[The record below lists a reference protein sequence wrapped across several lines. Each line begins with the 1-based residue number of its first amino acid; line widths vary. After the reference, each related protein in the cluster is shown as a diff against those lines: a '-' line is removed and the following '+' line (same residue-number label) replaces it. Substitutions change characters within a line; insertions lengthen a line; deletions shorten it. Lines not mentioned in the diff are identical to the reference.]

1 MPIQVIVEKCTGCML
16 CIKACPFDAI
26 RIMDRPEGR
35 GLASDRPE
43 GHGLASFGQSHS
55 QSQKK
60 AIIDLNKCT
69 LCGACVPACKFKA
82 ILIEKTPEKCSLPDI
97 KDYKGIWVFA
107 EQKLGKAQSVSYELL
122 GKARELADK
131 LKCQVSAVF
140 IGHNLKDQLDELIW
154 HGADNIYLVEAPEI
168 ANFQDEPY
176 TRILVELVKKY
187 KPEILLCGATAIGRS
202 LISRVAIKIKAGLT
216 ADCTGLDIDPE
227 KKILLQTR
235 PAFGGNIMATI
246 ISPNYRPQMA
256 TVRHK
261 VFQPMQPDKHRK
273 GKVIKEAFDAAVYE
287 SRTKLL
293 DIVEEVETLVN
304 LAEADIIVSGG
315 RGMGGPENFKL
326 LEELAHALGA
336 AVGASRAAVDSGWM
350 PYSHQ
355 VGQTGRT
362 VAPKIYFACG
372 ISGQIQHLVGMQSS
386 KIIVAINKDPEAPIF
401 KVATYGIVG
410 DLFQVIPSLTKKFK
424 ETLKK

>member
-1 MPIQVIVEKCTGCML
+1 MSIQIIIEKCTGCTL
-16 CIKACPFDAI
+16 CVKVCPFSAI
-26 RIMDRPEGR
+26 SIKD
-35 GLASDRPE
+35 
-43 GHGLASFGQSHS
+43 
-55 QSQKK
+55 KK
-60 AIIDLNKCT
+60 AIIDLNKCN

-82 ILIEKTPEKCSLPDI
+82 ILLERPEAPACALPNI
-97 KDYKGIWVFA
+97 KDYKGIWVFI
-107 EQKLGKAQSVSYELL
+107 EQKNGKIQSVAYELL
-122 GKARELADK
+122 GKARELAKK
-131 LKCQVSAVF
+131 LNCDVSGVL
-140 IGHNLKDQLDELIW
+140 IGNNLADQLDEIAW

-176 TRILVELVKKY
+176 TNIIVKLVQKY
-187 KPEILLCGATAIGRS
+187 RPEILLCGATAIGRS
-202 LISRVAIKIKAGLT
+202 LISRVAINIKAGLT

-261 VFQPMQPDKHRK
+261 VMQPMEPDKKRK
-273 GKVIKEAFDAAVYE
+273 AKIIKESFDSKIYF

-293 DIVEEVETLVN
+293 DIVEEVESLIN
-304 LAEADIIVSGG
+304 IAEADIIVSGG
-315 RGMGGPENFKL
+315 RGMGAKENFKII
-326 LEELAHALGA
+326 EELAHVIGG

-362 VAPKIYFACG
+362 VSPKIYFACG
-372 ISGQIQHLVGMQSS
+372 ISGQIQHLVGMSSS
-386 KIIVAINKDPEAPIF
+386 KIIIAINKDPEAPIF

-410 DLFQVIPSLTKKFK
+410 DLHQIVPALTNKFK
-424 ETLKK
+424 EVLRK